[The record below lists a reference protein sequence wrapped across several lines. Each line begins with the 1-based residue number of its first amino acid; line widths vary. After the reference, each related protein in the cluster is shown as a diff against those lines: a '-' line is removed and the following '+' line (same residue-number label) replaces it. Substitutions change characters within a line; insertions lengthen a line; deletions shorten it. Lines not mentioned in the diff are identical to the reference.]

1 MGTGTGSID
10 LSTLNNLHT
19 NLTQHFW
26 FNANAGA
33 AYGTGVHMTLSSQ
46 AEFIANPTGQNILMN
61 TDGISIRS
69 GVAPL
74 MVLDDNSLDFNVVA
88 DAEQGTYNNIAT
100 FGVVTRIGGNS
111 EYSAVIEAGRF
122 GIESGNGTILFNI
135 SPSGNPTS
143 DIHAVSETTPME
155 SKLSYILQNTPS
167 NGTIIKCT
175 YSYDAR
181 TGVGVPIGSGTMNF
195 TAGTS
200 STQSKTER
208 GTTVTITYTSP
219 QTFSISASYSI
230 GNLGMN
236 AFSYYILDE
245 SVDLGILTFGSRQDG
260 STIGNNSATLGS
272 NLIASHNY
280 QTVVGKYNY
289 DYDGAFVVGRGDS
302 ATRSNGLAVDWVGNI
317 KVKNNIYTH
326 CADNSDG
333 SVYVGQRFEW
343 SGEIRSNL
351 SSNVDSYV
359 QAKGSITIPGNHV
372 YIIIL
377 YVSITNSTSG
387 TTNRRLQLYDISSG
401 VVPYS
406 VRTES
411 LFVAGQNWG
420 TLSFSHIFATSYDA
434 TLTFRVA
441 SNRPTTTIPNGWIRA
456 VCIA

>member
-26 FNANAGA
+26 FNSNAGA

-61 TDGISIRS
+61 TDGISIRN
-69 GVAPL
+69 GVTPL

-122 GIESGNGTILFNI
+122 GIESGSGTILFNI

-143 DIHAVSETTPME
+143 DIHAISETTPMG
-155 SKLSYILQNTPS
+155 SKLSYVLQSTPS

-302 ATRSNGLAVDWVGNI
+302 ATRSNGLAIDWDGNARVL
-317 KVKNNIYTH
+317 K
-326 CADNSDG
+326 D
-333 SVYVGQRFEW
+333 VYVHCGDD
-343 SGEIRSNL
+343 
-351 SSNVDSYV
+351 SSLGTKLRAYQYKKED
-359 QAKGSITIPGNHV
+359 ITSWVLPTTGV
-372 YIIIL
+372 KVAAWRTEYGP
-377 YVSITNSTSG
+377 ITTVTIQFKTSG
-387 TTNRRLQLYDISSG
+387 TVASG
-401 VVPYS
+401 GNA
-406 VRTES
+406 
-411 LFVAGQNWG
+411 FVAMMDSNPTYLVCGCGFYGRVPLIASLNQSG
-420 TLSFSHIFATSYDA
+420 TLTVRNASDTS
-434 TLTFRVA
+434 LTVTGSSTALVSLTYFT
-441 SNRPTTTIPNGWIRA
+441 ND
-456 VCIA
+456 IAYA